1 MPGHTDDKIRAVE
14 METME
19 VTPDRL
25 MDLAAE
31 ADEREMEMM
40 PTISG
45 DFSLDRVNKVV
56 DSLNRVNKVFK
67 APMYP
72 KFEKAPDPFPPEFIK
87 NLEMVDAAIM
97 SAELDEYKFD
107 LSAIQDDED
116 LKSLAGKLDAAAS
129 DKSFKAFLNKPLGM
143 GEFQMESDVPN
154 VMTKGTQEAVQSQ
167 PRAEGGDAELD
178 LFMSR
183 MA

>member
-1 MPGHTDDKIRAVE
+1 MQGEEMREVE
-14 METME
+14 MEAME

-25 MDLAAE
+25 MDLAAK
-31 ADEREMEMM
+31 ADEVEMEQL

-45 DFSLDRVNKVV
+45 DFSLNRVNKVV

-72 KFEKAPDPFPPEFIK
+72 SFEKVPDPFPPEFVK

-97 SAELDEYKFD
+97 SADLEEYKFE
-107 LSAIQDDED
+107 LSEIKDDED
-116 LKSLAGKLDAAAS
+116 LKQLAGKLDAAAS

-143 GEFQMESDVPN
+143 GEFQMEADVPN